1 MPPPERRCERL
12 LAAAAA
18 FTRTARGND
27 VHDTNSPLAAEVSR
41 LVRSEGVASAAR
53 RAATC
58 ADAAGAAA
66 PRAFAAEL
74 SALRA
79 VATGLARDICEAAE
93 FGLAASAV
101 DVPKAPPGAP
111 DEEEAPAAGEAKY
124 WYDAAR
130 NEIRLL

>member
-1 MPPPERRCERL
+1 MWDGDGAWRESSRDVKTYALPPPERRCERL

-53 RAATC
+53 LAAAC

-66 PRAFAAEL
+66 AHKIFSKLQHKLPHK
-74 SALRA
+74 
-79 VATGLARDICEAAE
+79 IQH
-93 FGLAASAV
+93 
-101 DVPKAPPGAP
+101 
-111 DEEEAPAAGEAKY
+111 
-124 WYDAAR
+124 
-130 NEIRLL
+130 